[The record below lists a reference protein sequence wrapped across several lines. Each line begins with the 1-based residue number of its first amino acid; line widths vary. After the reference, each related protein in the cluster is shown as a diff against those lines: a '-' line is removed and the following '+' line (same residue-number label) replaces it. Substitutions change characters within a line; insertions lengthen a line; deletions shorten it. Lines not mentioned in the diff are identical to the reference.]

1 LERLGDAVSP
11 ESTTIGADGARARHA
26 RLVAEGL
33 TNRQVAEHL
42 FMAEKT
48 VKNYVSGLLASWT
61 LASWI
66 WSDALKRQIYGAQ
79 VRQEQARH
87 EGT

>member
-1 LERLGDAVSP
+1 MPLARNPRLSALTERGRDTLDL
-11 ESTTIGADGARARHA
+11 I
-26 RLVAEGL
+26 AEGL
-33 TNRQVAEHL
+33 TNRQVAERL